1 MATIT
6 VNVSDETEE
15 RFRDVVKQEYGTGKG
30 KLGSAI
36 QEALDAW
43 VRNKKNQEI
52 SQRQLGLMEKGFF
65 FGKIKYTRD
74 ELHDR
79 SN

>member
-6 VNVSDETEE
+6 VNISDETGEQ
-15 RFRDVVKQEYGTGKG
+15 FREVVKQEYGTGKG

-52 SQRQLGLMEKGFF
+52 SQRQLHLMEKGFF
-65 FGKIKYTRD
+65 FGKGKYTRD